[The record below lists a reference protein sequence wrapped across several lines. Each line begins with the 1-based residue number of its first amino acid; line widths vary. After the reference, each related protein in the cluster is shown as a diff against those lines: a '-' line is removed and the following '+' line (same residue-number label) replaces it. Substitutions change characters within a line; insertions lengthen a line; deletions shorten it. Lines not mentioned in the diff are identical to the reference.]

1 MKLIDNFNL
10 FKELLEFNNEDEF
23 YFLQI
28 LVRGKDGHNANG
40 NNKNRLVKY
49 YTIKSIDDLCNK
61 EEEIKKICDV
71 LNARA
76 YIHPTKRS
84 FDKVANEVLRLTTD
98 IYLSGK
104 NSVGLKGTYSTAC
117 GKSYISSDKK
127 YIIDLDGDAV
137 NNIVDYVNFIDLWC
151 DPIATNKFLYKVPTA
166 NGIHLITLPFNTT
179 KFKERFPDID
189 IHKNNP
195 TLLYYKCLAG

>member
-40 NNKNRLVKY
+40 SNKNRLVKY

-104 NSVGLKGTYSTAC
+104 NSVGLKGTDSTAC

-151 DPIATNKFLYKVPTA
+151 DPIATNKFLYKVPTV

>member
-10 FKELLEFNNEDEF
+10 FKELLEFNDEDEF

-40 NNKNRLVKY
+40 SNKNRLVKY

-151 DPIATNKFLYKVPTA
+151 DPIATNKFLYKVPTV